1 MGIIEYR
8 RRIILGENNSGKIP
22 KDYQEVE
29 FIKSGN
35 ADAYIITDCITDN
48 VAGARWKC
56 SFTDNIPS
64 GEKCVFGWL
73 GSGSEQGFYAD
84 FYGSKFYGAVL
95 NSRYRNKIS
104 ITHDVDYDCYMDAFT
119 LNIGNYSQAP
129 EYTGIWNAPQ
139 KLGIF
144 CTNKNDEP
152 FWIASNMKLY
162 YLKIYSGNTLIA
174 DFVPCYRKS
183 DGEIGVYEVKS
194 GKFYGNVGTGTFTKG
209 NEI

>member
-48 VAGARWKC
+48 VAGVRWKC

-119 LNIGNYSQAP
+119 LNIGNY
-129 EYTGIWNAPQ
+129 
-139 KLGIF
+139 
-144 CTNKNDEP
+144 
-152 FWIASNMKLY
+152 
-162 YLKIYSGNTLIA
+162 
-174 DFVPCYRKS
+174 
-183 DGEIGVYEVKS
+183 
-194 GKFYGNVGTGTFTKG
+194 
-209 NEI
+209 